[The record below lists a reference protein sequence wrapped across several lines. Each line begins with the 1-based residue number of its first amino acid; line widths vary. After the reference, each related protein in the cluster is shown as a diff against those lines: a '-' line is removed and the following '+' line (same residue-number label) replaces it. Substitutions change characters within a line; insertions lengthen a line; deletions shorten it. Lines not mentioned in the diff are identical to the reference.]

1 MADKDISPS
10 RSYDDKNASFPPEKG
25 GAEVLEHAGQGRR
38 ASTAVNIVQN
48 PLQVR
53 LYRLTSD
60 AYVF

>member
-25 GAEVLEHAGQGRR
+25 GAEILEHAGQGRR
-38 ASTAVNIVQN
+38 GSKAVNIVEN

-53 LYRLTSD
+53 FYR
-60 AYVF
+60 